1 MILKEEQLAQFKEAS
16 KPLVKFLC
24 DNFHPHVT
32 VIVGPAGAE
41 LLEGSCTVKI
51 EEFIRDQHEMQGQV
65 FLCKRQ
71 TEEQGSRQLGSTFDV
86 GECSLKTYEHI
97 EEK

>member
-51 EEFIRDQHEMQGQV
+51 EEFIRD
-65 FLCKRQ
+65 
-71 TEEQGSRQLGSTFDV
+71 
-86 GECSLKTYEHI
+86 
-97 EEK
+97 